1 MNKQS
6 IKNMGWKAGS
16 ITTFCLLLLTVFA
29 CAKMGEPDG
38 GWYDETP
45 PHILG
50 TSPADGSNDVNSK
63 KVTILFD
70 EFITLS
76 NPTEKV
82 VVSPPQL
89 ERKILLTQLTSR
101 TLSPITTR
109 ETQWATTPIRSL
121 RAIR

>member
-16 ITTFCLLLLTVFA
+16 VTTFCLLLLTVFA

-89 ERKILLTQLTSR
+89 E
-101 TLSPITTR
+101 
-109 ETQWATTPIRSL
+109 TPEVAGKSL
-121 RAIR
+121 WNCKTN